1 MAELNVS
8 KKSITAL
15 LGNMQNRL
23 FLIPEYQRPYQ
34 WTTENCDIL
43 WEDIKYF
50 SENSK
55 EKEYFLGTLVYAKN
69 NENLDVIDGQ
79 QRLTSFFL
87 LLRSLYFK
95 LENMNSNNPDEQDA
109 INGLK
114 TQIAPC
120 IWDTDEFSGKV
131 TNKSKIHIQS
141 LVATSHDNQTLHSI
155 LKTGIANP
163 EATDAYSKNYLFFQK
178 KNNEYA
184 MNHPLQWKNLC
195 LTILRKCILLPIE
208 CEDLDMALTIFS
220 TLNDRGLPLADSDIF
235 KAQIYSN
242 LPHTERATFTE
253 DWKNLT
259 SITEQGLCSID
270 DMFRYYSHILRAYS
284 ADKSKEIGL
293 RKFYAQDNY
302 ERLKN
307 KSIMEDI
314 LELAFFWRE
323 INSGIVHDQEAKRT
337 YTISKDARKY
347 LQCLG
352 SYPNEFWKYAVTTYF
367 HKNKENTEF
376 EKSFEDLLK
385 QLTAFLLA
393 KFIEFPTVNKIKD
406 DIYSACITIAQ
417 EQPLKFNFTFHNEND
432 FRTLLSQYNSSKLTR
447 SLLLLDAYLTPNQN
461 ELITNTLDIEH
472 IFPKKWQ
479 DTNYNGWSR
488 DEAEEYLE
496 KLGNKIICEKKL
508 NIQAGNGYFGTKKSR
523 YAHSKIQ
530 TVLDLSNL
538 PQNDWIQTDI
548 EMREIAIQNRLMSFF
563 KEHLSIRS

>member
-131 TNKSKIHIQS
+131 TNKNKIHIQS
-141 LVATSHDNQTLHSI
+141 LVATSHDNQILHSI